1 MIPKQWSKKY
11 GKVRR
16 ISVTVLLFTFCSIS
30 ALSQEPD
37 SIIGLPDDV
46 VLPGK
51 GSVLDKTTLDSLKRT
66 ERLQPRRVDAPASRV
81 SESAA
86 ESEQTPFLFLDDSIN
101 STKILADTT
110 GKEELK
116 EGHSAR
122 KAMIFSMVCPGLGQ
136 AYNKKYWKIPIVYGA
151 LGGAVYAIWYNT
163 GEYRLA
169 LDEYALDYATN
180 GTSADDRY
188 VKLWRRFM
196 EMSYIALVAVDA
208 LAVVDAYVDA
218 NLFYWDVNPDLSL
231 RLEPSIQP
239 IFNAS
244 GAIRNNYG
252 FKCSL
257 TF

>member
-1 MIPKQWSKKY
+1 MKPTQWLRKY

-16 ISVTVLLFTFCSIS
+16 ISVAVLLFTFCGTSLL
-30 ALSQEPD
+30 AQEPD
-37 SIIGLPDDV
+37 SIVGIPDDV

-66 ERLQPRRVDAPASRV
+66 ERLQPRRVDAPAPRV
-81 SESAA
+81 SESAV
-86 ESEQTPFLFLDDSIN
+86 ESEQAPFLFLDDSIN
-101 STKILADTT
+101 STKIIADTT
-110 GKEELK
+110 GKKELK

-122 KAMIFSMVCPGLGQ
+122 KAMIYSLVLPGLGQ

-151 LGGAVYAIWYNT
+151 LGGAVYAIVYNT
-163 GEYRLA
+163 GEYRIA
-169 LDEYALDYATN
+169 LEEYEVDYAAN
-180 GTSADDRY
+180 GTSADNRY
-188 VKLWRRFM
+188 VKYWRRNM
-196 EMSYIALVAVDA
+196 ELSYIAVVAVDA
-208 LAVVDAYVDA
+208 LVVVDAYVDA
-218 NLFYWDVNPDLSL
+218 NLFYWDVDPDLTL

-244 GAIRNNYG
+244 GAIKNNYG